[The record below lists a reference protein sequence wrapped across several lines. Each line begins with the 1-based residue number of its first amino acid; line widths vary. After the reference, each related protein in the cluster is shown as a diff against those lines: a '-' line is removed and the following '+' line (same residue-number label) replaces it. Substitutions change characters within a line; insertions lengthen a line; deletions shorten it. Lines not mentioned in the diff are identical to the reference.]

1 MPLVRRAERLAP
13 AEDDPV
19 DPVAVVGGG
28 PGGALLSYLLARA
41 GVPVTLLE
49 SRPDFER
56 EYRGD
61 SLHPWTMELLDEL
74 GLVDDVLA
82 LPHVKASAFRF
93 HTPSGTVSP
102 ADYSRLPTRFN
113 YVAILPQ
120 ARLIELLVAKA
131 SAYEGFRLVRS
142 AKVNGLTERGLTY
155 RGPDGPVELTT
166 SLVVGTDGRYSA
178 VRRLADLPVES
189 LGATTDLIWFR
200 LPRRDGDPVDADV
213 DLYCGPG
220 QYVGVLGGSDHWRVG
235 LSIPK
240 GGYPAAREAG
250 VEPIRDFIR
259 THVPWL
265 ADRAGELTDVAD
277 TTLLSVDISR
287 AERWHGPG
295 VLLIGDAA
303 HVISP
308 TGGNGILMA
317 VQDAVVAAN
326 RLVGPLR
333 EGTLT
338 EADLAAVQA
347 EREPAI
353 RKVQDDQVRTE
364 RSAARARERGAVLAP
379 PRWLTPLFRVPAVQR
394 RSARANGYGPTPPS
408 LDLDL
413 LDGGRRAVTS
423 G

>member
-1 MPLVRRAERLAP
+1 M
-13 AEDDPV
+13 

-41 GVPVTLLE
+41 GLPVTLLE

-93 HTPSGTVSP
+93 HTPWGTVSP
-102 ADYSRLPTRFN
+102 AGYGRLPTRFN

-131 SAYEGFRLVRS
+131 SAYDGFRLVRS
-142 AKVNGLTERGLTY
+142 AKVNGLAERGVSY
-155 RGPDGPVELTT
+155 RGPDGPVELAT
-166 SLVVGTDGRYSA
+166 SLVVGADGRYSA
-178 VRRLADLPVES
+178 VRRLADLPAES

-220 QYVGVLGGSDHWRVG
+220 QYVAVLGGSDHWRVG

-240 GGYPAAREAG
+240 GGYPAARAAG
-250 VEPIRDFIR
+250 AEPIRHFIR

-265 ADRAGELTDVAD
+265 ADRAGELADIAD

-287 AERWHGPG
+287 AARWHRPGLRGPNGRPG

-326 RLVGPLR
+326 RLVRPLR

-353 RKVQDDQVRTE
+353 RRVQDDQVRTE
-364 RSAARARERGAVLAP
+364 RSAARARERGTVLAP

-394 RSARANGYGPTPPS
+394 RAARANGYGPTPPS

-413 LDGGRRAVTS
+413 LDGGRHAVTA